1 MCFGMVTCSEPV
13 PENVIKQF
21 NTDSATDSL
30 EKELVDSLF
39 DNIEFDFDEEVDLK
53 TLDSTI
59 N

>member
-1 MCFGMVTCSEPV
+1 MSHRLCNLAF
-13 PENVIKQF
+13 ENVLEQF

-39 DNIEFDFDEEVDLK
+39 DNIEFDFDEEVDFN
-53 TLDSTI
+53 TIDSTI